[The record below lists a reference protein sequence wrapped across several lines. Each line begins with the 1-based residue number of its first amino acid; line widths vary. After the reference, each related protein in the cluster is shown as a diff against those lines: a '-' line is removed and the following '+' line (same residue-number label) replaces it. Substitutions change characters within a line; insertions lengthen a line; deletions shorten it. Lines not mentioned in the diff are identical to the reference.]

1 MAISYARDWDEGVEM
16 RYESGYYS
24 DPFAFLE
31 NDGCSR
37 HVGLEEIERNRL
49 GFKARREREK
59 YAPTLFEK

>member
-1 MAISYARDWDEGVEM
+1 MAISCSRDCAQGVEM
-16 RYESGYYS
+16 RNEGGYYS
-24 DPFAFLE
+24 DPFAFPE
-31 NDGCSR
+31 KDGCSR